1 MVVLMKTP
9 VQVGDPVPN
18 FVALAVGGHYGE
30 GKEVRPSD
38 FAGRRLV
45 LYFYPKDDT
54 PGCTIQACALRDS
67 WTELAATGAAVFGVS
82 VDGAASHQS
91 FIAKFDLPFPLLSD
105 PDHHLVEA
113 FGVWVEKVRDGKTSM
128 GTERTTFVIDPDGR
142 ISAILR
148 SVAPTEHLSLLQA
161 ALR

>member
-1 MVVLMKTP
+1 MNTLL
-9 VQVGDPVPN
+9 QVGDAAPD
-18 FVALAVGGHYGE
+18 FVAVAVGGDYGE
-30 GKEVRPSD
+30 GTEVRLSQ

-54 PGCTIQACALRDS
+54 PGCTTQACALRDS
-67 WTELAATGAAVFGVS
+67 WTDLADSGAAIFGVS

-105 PDHHLVEA
+105 PDHRLVET
-113 FGVWVEKVRDGKTSM
+113 FGVWVEKVREGKTSM
-128 GTERTTFVIDPDGR
+128 GTERTTFIIDSSGR
-142 ISAILR
+142 IEAIFR
-148 SVAPTEHLSLLQA
+148 QVAPTEHLSLLQA